1 MRRSSTR
8 RVALLAVSGLLL
20 SGCAVA
26 FAVDDDVAEVVETTT
41 ATLAGSETAPE
52 TAAPS
57 ASPDPEPTPAE
68 VREDVSR
75 ERPVQLLVAHLV
87 PADPASTVP
96 GLKTAADGSR
106 WQVVG
111 RQDVRV
117 VRVVLTPQ
125 NADTLVRIKVNRPS
139 GPRFAQVSRTAGR
152 DHGTLGL
159 LTLDGRLLSTMKAP
173 QPLTNGFLELPAF
186 SERATALDFVNR
198 VTKSRP

>member
-26 FAVDDDVAEVVETTT
+26 FAVDDDVADVVETTT
-41 ATLAGSETAPE
+41 ATLAGSQT
-52 TAAPS
+52 T
-57 ASPDPEPTPAE
+57 EPTPSPSPVAEPTPVE

-75 ERPVQLLVAHLV
+75 ERPAQLLVAHLE
-87 PADPASTVP
+87 PAAPGSTVP
-96 GLKTAADGSR
+96 GLKTAEDGSR

-159 LTLDGRLLSTMKAP
+159 LTLDGGLLATMKAP

-186 SERATALDFVNR
+186 SERAAALDFVNR